1 MKIVGLITEY
11 NPFHNGHLHHIQ
23 EAKRITG
30 ADAAIVV
37 MSGDYV
43 QRGVPAIM
51 PKRLRAEMALKC
63 GASAVFELPVCYAA
77 GSAEYFA
84 TGAVSLLD
92 SLGVIDSLCFGSECN
107 DLDALNRIADILLT
121 EPVRYSRLLKKYL
134 KDGLSYPAARMHAVS
149 EYSGTP
155 DHAAVLSD
163 PNNILG
169 IEYLKALKKLNSP
182 IVPFTIKRAGAH
194 YHDRELSADNLSSAS
209 AIRSLLAYSGAA
221 LSTDRSGGTFENS
234 SFSSI
239 LSELEDQV
247 PSCCLELLKD
257 YHRVQ
262 YPVYQNDFSI
272 ILKYKLLNK
281 HPAGLVRYQDVSE
294 ELAGRICSQLN
305 NFFNYK
311 QFAELLKTREI
322 TQTRINRALLH
333 TMLGT
338 KKVDV
343 EEFISGGYHYY
354 ARLLGYRK
362 DKARLISHIARESPL
377 PLLSRL
383 SETEGLSETGRKM
396 LRNDILASNLYTS
409 VVTDKFKTAFQN
421 EYKQGIIKV

>member
-11 NPFHNGHLHHIQ
+11 NPFHNGHLYHIE
-23 EAKRITG
+23 EAKRTAG

-43 QRGVPAIM
+43 QRGTPAIM
-51 PKRLRAEMALKC
+51 PKRLRVEMALRC
-63 GASAVFELPVCYAA
+63 GASAVFELPVCYAT

-92 SLGVIDSLCFGSECN
+92 RLGIVDSICFGSECN
-107 DLDALNRIADILLT
+107 DLSALSHVADILGK
-121 EPVRYSRLLKKYL
+121 EPEDYRSLLKKNL
-134 KDGLSYPAARMHAVS
+134 KKGSSFPAARHDAML
-149 EYSGTP
+149 EYTRTP
-155 DHAAVLSD
+155 IYASLLND

-169 IEYLKALKKLNSP
+169 IEYLRALKKLNSP
-182 IVPFTIKRAGAH
+182 MTAFTIHRKGSH
-194 YHDRELSADNLSSAS
+194 YHDKTLSSPNFSSAS
-209 AIRSLLAYSGAA
+209 AIRSLLAYSG
-221 LSTDRSGGTFENS
+221 STLRTEQDGGSFENTP
-234 SFSSI
+234 FSNI
-239 LSELEDQV
+239 LGELEDQV
-247 PSCCLELLKD
+247 PVSCLELLKD

-281 HPAGLVRYQDVSE
+281 HPGSLTRYMDVSE
-294 ELAGRICSQLN
+294 ELANRICSQLN

-311 QFAELLKTREI
+311 QFCQLLKTRET

-333 TMLGT
+333 IMLGI
-338 KKVDV
+338 KKDDV
-343 EEFISGGYHYY
+343 NTYIESGRHFY

-362 DKARLISHIARESPL
+362 DRGKLISRIAKESSLPLIARVSDIEVL
-377 PLLSRL
+377 PSLGQR
-383 SETEGLSETGRKM
+383 M
-396 LRNDILASNLYTS
+396 LRNDILASNLYAS